1 MRGAKSPG
9 IEYLKAEDLAKGNVF
24 KEFDLVIAEVFDA
37 GQAKSADGTPIDK
50 PILVFK
56 NAKKRLILSK
66 TNRRLMNYAT
76 GSDVPADW
84 IGKTI
89 RLRVCVLEKCLGQT
103 NVAAIRLALPDTGV
117 KPFIPK
123 KDYGMVAT
131 GLPMSAAQ
139 AAIAAE
145 VERQHKS
152 QSTTVS
158 TTPQPPQKE
167 EADQ

>member
-1 MRGAKSPG
+1 MSGAKSPG
-9 IEYLKAEDLAKGNVF
+9 IEYLKAEDFAKGNVF
-24 KEFDLVIAEVFDA
+24 KEFDLEIKEAFDP
-37 GQAKSADGTPIDK
+37 GKSKSADGSLIDK
-50 PILVFK
+50 PVVVFK
-56 NAKKRLILSK
+56 NAKKRWIVSK

-76 GSDVPADW
+76 GSDIPADW
-84 IGKTI
+84 VGKTI
-89 RLRVCVLEKCLGQT
+89 RLRVCILSNCLGQT
-103 NVAAIRLALPDTGV
+103 NIATIRLALPDTGT

-131 GLPMSAAQ
+131 GMPMSAAQ

-145 VERQHKS
+145 VDRQHKA

-167 EADQ
+167 ETDQ